1 MSKPKKDVKPWLAK
15 QALSQVHIP
24 PPKDINHSYCDV
36 TKPKQ
41 QHQFDPLFETYNVF
55 KGKTYKYILADL
67 DIVSI
72 YKVTRALGTKKASEI
87 SFVLEA
93 IYKKGG
99 VFRHPKV
106 FQCDKCLSV

>member
-24 PPKDINHSYCDV
+24 PSKDINHPYCDV

-41 QHQFDPLFETYNVF
+41 LHQFDPLFETYNVF

-72 YKVTRALGTKKASEI
+72 YKVTRALGTKKASVI

-99 VFRHPKV
+99 VFKHPKV